1 MAGFLSQSY
10 KIPPDR
16 IKRSVTTKMS
26 SDMKEAADTC
36 LIVSGGPTDREFAA
50 KFVKERKYPYVIA
63 VDAGLA
69 VCEDLGLVPDL
80 AVGDFDTFGL
90 ERMEELR
97 KKEGWA
103 TDVHKPEKD
112 ETDTDIAVRS
122 ALRAGFRTAH
132 VLGATGGRLD
142 HELSNIH
149 LMRAAKDAGL
159 FMEIYDAKTDLYG
172 KYVSFLP
179 LTEKVFG
186 ITLDGFKY
194 PLHNKDISILENPS
208 LCVSNEVPGES
219 AKISFREGILICVE
233 SGD

>member
-1 MAGFLSQSY
+1 
-10 KIPPDR
+10 
-16 IKRSVTTKMS
+16 
-26 SDMKEAADTC
+26 
-36 LIVSGGPTDREFAA
+36 
-50 KFVKERKYPYVIA
+50 
-63 VDAGLA
+63 
-69 VCEDLGLVPDL
+69 
-80 AVGDFDTFGL
+80 
-90 ERMEELR
+90 MEELR

-112 ETDTDIAVRS
+112 ETDTDLAVRS
-122 ALRAGFRTAH
+122 ALRAGFCTAH

-159 FMEIYDAKTDLYG
+159 FMEIYDAKNRIFLLTPDDEEHSVFRKTDLYG

>member
-1 MAGFLSQSY
+1 M
-10 KIPPDR
+10 DR
-16 IKRSVTTKMS
+16 G
-26 SDMKEAADTC
+26 EADNMNADRREMTDTC
-36 LIVSGGPTDREFAA
+36 LIVSGGPTDRKFAA
-50 KFVKERKYPYVIA
+50 EFVKNRKYPYVIA

-69 VCEDLGLVPDL
+69 VCEELGLVPDL

-112 ETDTDIAVRS
+112 ETDTDLAVRS
-122 ALRAGFRTAH
+122 ALRAGFHTAH

-149 LMRAAKDAGL
+149 LMRAAKDAEEHSVFL
-159 FMEIYDAKTDLYG
+159 KDRIYG

-179 LTEKVFG
+179 LTETVLG

-194 PLHNKDISILENPS
+194 PLHNKDISILEDPS
-208 LCVSNEVPGES
+208 LCVSNEIPGER
-219 AKISFREGILICVE
+219 AKITFRKGILICVE
-233 SGD
+233 SRD

>member
-1 MAGFLSQSY
+1 
-10 KIPPDR
+10 
-16 IKRSVTTKMS
+16 
-26 SDMKEAADTC
+26 
-36 LIVSGGPTDREFAA
+36 
-50 KFVKERKYPYVIA
+50 
-63 VDAGLA
+63 
-69 VCEDLGLVPDL
+69 
-80 AVGDFDTFGL
+80 
-90 ERMEELR
+90 
-97 KKEGWA
+97 
-103 TDVHKPEKD
+103 
-112 ETDTDIAVRS
+112 
-122 ALRAGFRTAH
+122 

-159 FMEIYDAKTDLYG
+159 FMEIYDAKNRIFLLTPDDEEHSVFRKTDLYG

-179 LTEKVFG
+179 LTEKVLG